1 MTSLARIQKTQDK
14 QSLITE
20 LKKISQ
26 YHIVEHFKDCHNLI
40 LINVHRKI
48 TTLDH
53 EDTLSS
59 TYDLLEHRP

>member
-26 YHIVEHFKDCHNLI
+26 YRIVEHFKDNLI